1 MSDPLGLISGVGGAG
16 GVNPVRNAAP
26 IDGVSKVGGVGGS
39 GGAPGGPDFRE
50 VLMDNIQR
58 VNRLQQDAEMAIE
71 DFATGKRNDMAGVTM
86 ATQKADMAFQMLLQ
100 VRNKM
105 MDAYEEVK
113 QIRV

>member
-1 MSDPLGLISGVGGAG
+1 MSDPLGLISNNGGPQSILPRPPGVTAG
-16 GVNPVRNAAP
+16 GQ
-26 IDGVSKVGGVGGS
+26 
-39 GGAPGGPDFRE
+39 APGGPSFKD
-50 VLMDNIQR
+50 VLLKQIEQ

-71 DFATGKRNDMAGVTM
+71 DLATGKRDDMDGVLI
-86 ATQKADMAFQMLLQ
+86 AKQKADVAFKMLLQ